1 MIPMITFDQVSW
13 KRDTRT
19 ILHNVSFTMNNEEH
33 WVILGRNGS
42 GKTTML
48 EMING
53 YLFPTSGTVQVLGE
67 TYGQCDV
74 REVRKRIGYISQ
86 SLMDKLALR
95 DPVWEVVASG
105 VHAYLRLYQAVPAEV
120 EHRAREL
127 LKELRI
133 AHLTDQAL
141 GTLSQGER
149 KKVMLARA
157 MMANPKLLILD
168 EPCSGLDLYERE
180 RFLADLQLLS
190 DRGVQF
196 LYVTHHIEE
205 IMPLFT
211 HVLLLGAGRIE
222 AAGAKHEVVTSDLI
236 ARAYDVQAELEW
248 YKDRPWAKVR
258 EG

>member
-1 MIPMITFDQVSW
+1 MIAFDQVTW
-13 KRDTRT
+13 KRENRT
-19 ILHNVSFTMNNEEH
+19 ILQNVTFTMNRGEH

-105 VHAYLRLYQAVPAEV
+105 VHAYLRLYQAVAEET
-120 EHRAREL
+120 EHRARSL
-127 LKELRI
+127 LSELRI
-133 AHLTDQAL
+133 GHLADQAL

-157 MMANPKLLILD
+157 MMANPELLILD

-180 RFLADLQLLS
+180 RFLADLQLMS
-190 DRGVQF
+190 DRGAQF

-211 HVLLLGAGRIE
+211 HVLLLGSGRIE
-222 AAGAKHEVVTSDLI
+222 AAGTKHEVVTSDLI
-236 ARAYDVQAELEW
+236 ERAYDVHADLEW
-248 YKDRPWAKVR
+248 FNDRPWAKVR
-258 EG
+258 D

>member
-1 MIPMITFDQVSW
+1 MFMIAFHQVTW
-13 KRDTRT
+13 KRDNRT
-19 ILHNVSFTMNNEEH
+19 ILQDVTFTMNPGEH

-67 TYGQCDV
+67 TYGQYDV
-74 REVRKRIGYISQ
+74 REMRKQIGYISQ

-105 VHAYLRLYQAVPAEV
+105 VHAFLRLYQAVSV
-120 EHRAREL
+120 ELEQRAREML
-127 LKELRI
+127 AELRI
-133 AHLTDQAL
+133 GHLADQAL

-190 DRGVQF
+190 NRGAQF

-222 AAGAKHEVVTSDLI
+222 AAGEKREVVTSDLI
-236 ARAYDVQAELEW
+236 ARAYNVQADLEW

-258 EG
+258 E